1 MSRKKGTPKIEVKMD
16 VQDGDIPEMKN
27 PTYKRIQEYVMEK
40 YGVHVHSRYIGE
52 VKRMCGIEVGKN
64 YNKSKKEEPDV
75 KHCPQKKVE
84 FIKEALKHFNVILSN
99 CTNSRDFSWEVYGN
113 SMSAQKQKTA
123 Y

>member
-1 MSRKKGTPKIEVKMD
+1 MD

-40 YGVHVHSRYIGE
+40 YGFHVHSRYIRE

-75 KHCPQKKVE
+75 KHCPQEKVE

-99 CTNSRDFSWEVYGN
+99 CTNSGDFSWEVYGN